1 MIFQAS
7 LLIGFMDAAA
17 KVMDAVHADLWI
29 APRGTVC
36 FDFASTLDGRFRD
49 IAEGVP
55 GVETVTRLSVA
66 FVGYRLPSGQQRTV
80 VLIGADPN
88 VGSGFPLPY
97 LANSRNAIEPESVL
111 VDEANAR
118 ELGLSTLPSEIEI
131 NGLRAQV
138 TGTVQGFSSFLG
150 SPYVFSSYRDAERY
164 SRLGPERAAYL
175 AIRVAPDSDL
185 NAIKSRLAAE
195 LPEVDVWTQA
205 EFRRRS
211 QSYWIVQTGAGAAI
225 LTAAV
230 LAFLI
235 GLVLVSQ
242 TIYASTM
249 ERLDEFATLKA
260 LGASTRYIVRIL
272 LVQALAFGIA
282 GSIIGGFLAIPA
294 VNLARGLVAWI
305 STPTW
310 LVLIVIPMALVMC
323 ALASVMSVRTAL
335 SVEPARVFRA

>member
-1 MIFQAS
+1 MIFQGS
-7 LLIGFMDAAA
+7 LLIGFVDAAA
-17 KVMDAVHADLWI
+17 KVMDAVHADLWV

-36 FDFASTLDGRFRD
+36 FDFASTLDSRFRE

-55 GVETVTRLSVA
+55 GVQAVTRLSVS
-66 FVGYRLPSGQQRTV
+66 FVGFRLPDGQQRTV

-88 VGSGFPLPY
+88 VGSRFPLPY
-97 LANSRNAIEPESVL
+97 LAGSQNAIEPEAVL
-111 VDEANAR
+111 VDQANVR
-118 ELGLSTLPSEIEI
+118 ELGLSTFPSDIEI
-131 NGLRAQV
+131 NGLRAHA

-150 SPYVFSSYRDAERY
+150 SPYVFTSYADAQRY
-164 SRLGPERAAYL
+164 SRLGPEKAAYL
-175 AIRVAPDSDL
+175 AIRVAPGSDL
-185 NAIKSRLAAE
+185 NAVKSSLAAE
-195 LPEVDVWTQA
+195 LPEVDVWTQS

-211 QSYWIVQTGAGAAI
+211 QLYWIVQTGAGAAI

-230 LAFLI
+230 LAFFI

-242 TIYASTM
+242 TIYATTM

-260 LGASTRYIVRIL
+260 LGASSPYIVRIL
-272 LVQALAFGIA
+272 IVQALAFGIA
-282 GSIIGGFLAIPA
+282 GSVLGGFLAIPA

-310 LVLIVIPMALVMC
+310 LVLTVVPLALLMC
-323 ALASVMSVRTAL
+323 ALASVISVRTAL